1 MPIALTVAPNAAAF
15 SLFERKRATATDLTS
30 TQIEGNIPHYAREVA
45 FFTARLNDAKKVT
58 ELKTL
63 LTDALAMP
71 PEKAFVDRAAFIAD
85 ARKALGATEG
95 DSGQLTDIT
104 SQRRLGLVYDTNIES
119 VYNAARAEQE
129 SLHPELLDEYPAQ
142 ELIRVEAREK
152 ERDWSTRW
160 QAAGGKFYA
169 GRMIALKNDSV
180 WRDISRF
187 ENPWPPFDYG
197 SCMGVED
204 IDREECIALGL
215 IKPDFKFPRDEKP
228 YTNNMWEMS
237 QSAKGVDGETIEF
250 LKEHF
255 AGALKIVP
263 PSPEHPNGT
272 IVLTPQKLQMEAI
285 RAREQERLLK
295 SLPSL
300 QRDKTF
306 EELVSQNQTL
316 KDSTGTLI
324 TTNLAHLDN
333 KSGKDRTYR
342 KAFLP
347 AALEAIQ
354 TVQPADE
361 LNAKGE
367 ETKVYK
373 KTWGTGSGEIGV
385 KSIVSKDGTFFNY
398 VEFSPKNKA
407 APKGGKERADLR
419 ATKKA

>member
-1 MPIALTVAPNAAAF
+1 MPIALTVAPNAGAR
-15 SLFERKRATATDLTS
+15 SLFERKRATATDLSS

-152 ERDWSTRW
+152 ERDWSSRW

-187 ENPWPPFDYG
+187 ENPWPSFDYG
-197 SCMGVED
+197 SGMGVED

-272 IVLTPQKLQMEAI
+272 IVLTPQKLQNDVV
-285 RAREQERLLK
+285 RAREKERMAK
-295 SLPSL
+295 ILPSL
-300 QRDKTF
+300 PEGNSFEDYIASRPTVTTASGKTVKTDLSHLENQRGENAKDRSDRKPFAPAAFETLTNPDSVITHQNDGTDVYEKTF
-306 EELVSQNQTL
+306 SQNGI
-316 KDSTGTLI
+316 S
-324 TTNLAHLDN
+324 LA
-333 KSGKDRTYR
+333 
-342 KAFLP
+342 
-347 AALEAIQ
+347 
-354 TVQPADE
+354 
-361 LNAKGE
+361 
-367 ETKVYK
+367 
-373 KTWGTGSGEIGV
+373 V
-385 KSIVSKDGTFFNY
+385 KSLVDRKSGTFFNY
-398 VEFSPKNKA
+398 MFGSPKKET
-407 APKGGKERADLR
+407 APKEGAER
-419 ATKKA
+419 